1 MPHDKFYLILSGGVQ
16 ISSGQEGFILD
27 YGKFQHLGSETLVR
41 DSYLPDF
48 SAKVTKGGTLLVVS
62 RQLYL
67 KHLSSLEQHTGYQFK
82 KKN

>member
-41 DSYLPDF
+41 DNYLPDF
-48 SAKVTKGGTLLVVS
+48 SAKVTKEGTLLVVS
-62 RQLYL
+62 R
-67 KHLSSLEQHTGYQFK
+67 
-82 KKN
+82 